1 MAFLIGTT
9 VSIGHGLFD
18 PINRLELGA
27 ALMAASAEPS
37 GKLKWQVAKVVHTGP
52 ARAPDGPMALISLS
66 LPRNQ
71 NLLVSPDQPLY
82 VGDGEC
88 VPAERALLGGAP
100 LIDRDGRRVEILEAR
115 PMAMN
120 GQFFEVIVGD
130 LNKPKTVDG
139 HLILAGGVV
148 CGDAA
153 VARYLM

>member
-27 ALMAASAEPS
+27 SLMAAALDGEA
-37 GKLKWQVAKVVHTGP
+37 LKWQVAKVVHTGP
-52 ARAPDGPMALISLS
+52 AAAPDGPMALISLS

-71 NLLVSPDQPLY
+71 SLLVSPDQPLY
-82 VGDGEC
+82 IGHGVC

-100 LIDRDGRRVEILEAR
+100 LVDRDGRRVEVLEAK

-120 GQFFEVIVGD
+120 GQFFEVIVSD
-130 LNKPKTVDG
+130 LRPPKTVDG

-153 VARYLM
+153 ISRHLK

>member
-18 PINRLELGA
+18 PINHLELGA
-27 ALMAASAEPS
+27 SLMAANAD
-37 GKLKWQVAKVVHTGP
+37 LKWNVARVVHTGP
-52 ARAPDGPMALISLS
+52 AKTSDSAMTLISIS
-66 LPRNQ
+66 LPRGQ
-71 NLLVSPDQPLY
+71 SLLVSPDQPLY
-82 VGDGEC
+82 VGNGEC

-100 LIDRDGRRVEILEAR
+100 VIDRDGRRVEVLEAK

-120 GQFFEVIVGD
+120 GQFFEVIVGN

-139 HLILAGGVV
+139 HLILANGIV

>member
-18 PINRLELGA
+18 PINHLELGA
-27 ALMAASAEPS
+27 ALMAADAD
-37 GKLKWQVAKVVHTGP
+37 LKWHVAKVVHTGP
-52 ARAPDGPMALISLS
+52 ARTADGAMTLISMS
-66 LPRNQ
+66 LPRGQ
-71 NLLVSPDQPLY
+71 SLLVSPDQPLY
-82 VGDGEC
+82 VGNGEC

-100 LIDRDGRRVEILEAR
+100 VIDRDGRRVEVLEAK

-130 LNKPKTVDG
+130 LNKPKSVDG
-139 HLILAGGVV
+139 HLILANGIV

>member
-27 ALMAASAEPS
+27 ALMAADAD
-37 GKLKWQVAKVVHTGP
+37 LKWRVAKVVHTGP
-52 ARAPDGPMALISLS
+52 AKAPDGPMALISLS

-71 NLLVSPDQPLY
+71 SLLVSPDQPLY
-82 VGDGEC
+82 VGNGEC

-100 LIDRDGRRVEILEAR
+100 VIDRDGRRVEVLEAK

-120 GQFFEVIVGD
+120 GQFFEVIVGN
-130 LNKPKTVDG
+130 LNKPKSVDG
-139 HLILAGGVV
+139 HLILASGIV